1 MHFGAESP
9 FRLKRKNAD
18 ANHCLPINLLVLASA
33 LAKLVAFNK
42 IGSISFLPASNVKSK
57 HIRESNE
64 PNFWI

>member
-18 ANHCLPINLLVLASA
+18 ANHCLPIKLLVLASA

-42 IGSISFLPASNVKSK
+42 IDFVRQDRLVFSP
-57 HIRESNE
+57 
-64 PNFWI
+64 PQM